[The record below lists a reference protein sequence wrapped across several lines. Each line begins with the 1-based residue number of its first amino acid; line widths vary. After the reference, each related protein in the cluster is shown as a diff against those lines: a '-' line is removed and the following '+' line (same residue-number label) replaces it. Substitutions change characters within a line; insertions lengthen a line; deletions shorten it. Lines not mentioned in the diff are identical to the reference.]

1 MQSVGKL
8 IRSASLNG
16 YIELVASLGHDP
28 HAYLRAVGLSAGLL
42 ENPEQLIPSHAVR
55 ELLELTARA
64 TGLEDF
70 ALRLAAQR
78 TFSNLGPISLVLK
91 EEPTPRQALDTLCRY
106 LKLLSATLVTHIED
120 NGHAVIIREDLL
132 PSPGLSTRQAMELAV
147 GVKFR
152 ILRELIGPRW
162 QPVEVCFMH
171 RAPADPSA
179 HRAFFGCMPKF
190 NQSFN
195 GMVCMAADLQM
206 PRTPGDPGAA
216 RFARDYLEAALRHRN
231 EGVRESCRELMLAL
245 LPSGR
250 CTAEQLAHRL
260 RVDRRTLHRYLSA
273 EGLTFS
279 SLLDQVRLELV
290 MRHLQE
296 SDQPVGEVAGLLGF
310 SALSSFSHWFR
321 AAFGCSA
328 TDWRKQCAS
337 RSSGH
342 VPHVP
347 VRIHAVASACLG
359 NSTSDAH

>member
-16 YIELVASLGHDP
+16 YVELVTSLGRDP

-55 ELLELTARA
+55 ELLELTALA
-64 TGLEDF
+64 TGMEDF
-70 ALRLAAQR
+70 ALRLVGQR

-106 LKLLSATLVTHIED
+106 LKLLSATLVTHVED
-120 NGHAVIIREDLL
+120 NGHAVIVREDLL

-162 QPVEVCFMH
+162 QPVEVCFTH
-171 RAPADPSA
+171 RAPADATA
-179 HRAFFGCMPKF
+179 HRAFFGCLPKF

-195 GMVCMAADLQM
+195 GMVCMAADLQI

-216 RFARDYLEAALRHRN
+216 RFARDYLEAALRHRA
-231 EGVRESCRELMLAL
+231 EGVRESCRALMLVL
-245 LPSGR
+245 LPAGR

-260 RVDRRTLHRYLSA
+260 RVDRRTLHRHLSA

-279 SLLDQVRLELV
+279 SLLDQVRQELV
-290 MRHLQE
+290 VRHLQE
-296 SDQPVGEVAGLLGF
+296 SDQPIGEVAGLLGF
-310 SALSSFSHWFR
+310 STLSSFSHWFR
-321 AAFGCSA
+321 TAFGCSA
-328 TDWRKQCAS
+328 TDWRRQRAQPVI
-337 RSSGH
+337 RSY
-342 VPHVP
+342 P
-347 VRIHAVASACLG
+347 VGLTPVHAVTAIRPG
-359 NSTSDAH
+359 HSTFD